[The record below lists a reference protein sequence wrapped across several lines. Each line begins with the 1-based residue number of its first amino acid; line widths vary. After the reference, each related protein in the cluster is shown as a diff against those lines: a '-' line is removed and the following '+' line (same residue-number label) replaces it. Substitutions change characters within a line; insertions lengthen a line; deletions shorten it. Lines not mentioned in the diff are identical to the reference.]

1 MESPSPLSGWV
12 TPEPALWTLPAS
24 LPPSVKW
31 GWWRPQSEPVAA
43 GGELCLHAG
52 CPVVAATSPPPP
64 QPLLDPRPP
73 SPPREGVGRV
83 RKKVVDQLS
92 PQVLSLAAN
101 PE

>member
-52 CPVVAATSPPPP
+52 CPVVAATSPPP
-64 QPLLDPRPP
+64 LP
-73 SPPREGVGRV
+73 SP
-83 RKKVVDQLS
+83 
-92 PQVLSLAAN
+92 SLTLA
-101 PE
+101 PHLPLGKGWEE